1 MRKYICFIVQN
12 YYQYDVRVKRYVNVL
27 LNNGYY
33 VDVIAL
39 SERGMPFIEKQDK
52 FSIFRIGLPKK
63 RGSLIRYFMEYLI
76 FFLESTFLVS
86 ILYFKKRYD
95 IIHVNTL
102 PDFLVF
108 STLFVKLLGAKIILD
123 MHEIAPEFFQV
134 KFNKSENNISIRFL
148 KIIEK
153 LSLSFC
159 DHSLTVTEA
168 IKNIFLKRAISKNKI
183 DVIMNVP
190 DKIVEKETTK
200 LDYSDRFNLVYHGT
214 LTELYSLEQIIT
226 ALSKLIKRIPHVK
239 LYVYGEGPS
248 KQKLEE
254 LSASL
259 DLEEYV
265 SFKDYLPHQQI
276 LEILLDM
283 DVGVLPINRNPFI
296 DLSFSNKL
304 GEYVSIGLPVI
315 ISKIPSIMYY
325 FSEKS
330 LFYCDNNIDQICDQ
344 LEYIFKNPDETT
356 QRISDAKEDILKINW
371 GIMSSK
377 YLKIVE
383 SLCKNKHKY

>member
-1 MRKYICFIVQN
+1 MRKYICLIVQN
-12 YYQYDVRVKRYVNVL
+12 YYQHDVKVNRYVNVL

-63 RGSLIRYFMEYLI
+63 RGSLIRYFMEYLV

-168 IKNIFLKRAISKNKI
+168 IKNIFIKRAISKNKI

>member
-1 MRKYICFIVQN
+1 MRKNICFIVQN
-12 YYQYDVRVKRYVNVL
+12 YYPRDVRVKRYANVL
-27 LNNGYY
+27 LNNGYH

-39 SERGMPFIEKQDK
+39 SEKGKPFIEKQDHV
-52 FSIFRIGLPKK
+52 SIYRIGLPKK
-63 RGSLIRYFMEYLI
+63 RGSLIRYLMEYLV
-76 FFLESTFLVS
+76 FLLESTFLVS
-86 ILYFKKRYD
+86 ILYLKKRYD

-123 MHEIAPEFFQV
+123 MHEIAPEFFQI
-134 KFNKSENNISIRFL
+134 KFNKSEDDISIRCL

-159 DHSLTVTEA
+159 DHALTVTEA
-168 IKNIFLKRAISKNKI
+168 IKNIFLKRAFSKNKI

-190 DKIVEKETTK
+190 DKIVEKEITK

-214 LTELYSLEQIIT
+214 LTELYSLERIIT

-239 LYVYGEGPS
+239 LYIYGEGPS
-248 KQKLEE
+248 KPKLVE
-254 LSASL
+254 LTASL
-259 DLEEYV
+259 DLDEYV
-265 SFKDYLPHQQI
+265 SFNSPLPHQQI

-283 DVGVLPINRNPFI
+283 DVGVLPMNRNPFI

-315 ISKIPSIMYY
+315 ISRIPSIMYY

-344 LEYIFKNPDETT
+344 LEYIFNNPDETT

-371 GIMSSK
+371 EVMSSK

-383 SLCKNKHKY
+383 DLLKH